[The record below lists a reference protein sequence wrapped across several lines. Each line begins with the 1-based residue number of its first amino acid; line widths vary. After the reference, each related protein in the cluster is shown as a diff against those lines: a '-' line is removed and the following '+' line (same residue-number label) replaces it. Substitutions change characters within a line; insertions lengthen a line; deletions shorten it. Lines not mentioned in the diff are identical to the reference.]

1 MSLFSDTSKSSTAN
15 PAARP
20 FSRSDYETSPRIG
33 SQVRPMREQ
42 EVRDQEETVTI
53 EKIGDFLDLDFRRL
67 FVWLRSGMLLAVVLA
82 MIGAISAV
90 AYALLA
96 TPRYTVGTDILINPA
111 NLQVVSN
118 DLYSQPGQVDGQ
130 VLNTRSK
137 LRVLTSRNVLA
148 HVVDKLDLASDLEF
162 YDPTPRFSVS
172 ALLGLKKEV
181 SKPDPKLAALESLE
195 KRVESKADETSFVST
210 LLVSSESAAK
220 AIEISQA
227 MVNAFQDELAKADSD
242 GANRAA
248 KSLEER
254 LGQLKSDAKAAEEKV
269 EAYKRSHNLSASDG
283 QLVSS
288 QTMTQLNTQIIS
300 AQSRVI
306 AAQSTYDSLL
316 AASSNADLS
325 DSVASA
331 TIVALREKANNL
343 QRQIDAQSMTFGP
356 RYPAI
361 MRLQAELDGAN
372 SQLKVELT
380 RTIENSK
387 TMLDKSRAS
396 LTALTAQ
403 MDSLKGSVFSD
414 NESQV
419 ALRELERDASAKST
433 IYESF
438 MSRTRQITEREQIN
452 TTDVRVISTAVPP
465 SSRSWPPPTTLLIA
479 LGLFAGFMLGMM
491 IAVIRGISRD
501 LRHPGQMSSAA
512 YR

>member
-1 MSLFSDTSKSSTAN
+1 MSLFSDTSKSPAAN

-20 FSRSDYETSPRIG
+20 FSRSDYETGPRVG
-33 SQVRPMREQ
+33 GQFKTVRES
-42 EVRDQEETVTI
+42 EETVTI
-53 EKIGDFLDLDFRRL
+53 EKIGDFLELDFRRL
-67 FVWLRSGMLLAVVLA
+67 FVWLRSGLMVAVILAI
-82 MIGAISAV
+82 IGAIGGV
-90 AYALLA
+90 AFALLA

-148 HVVDKLDLASDLEF
+148 HVVDDLNLVDDLEF

-181 SKPDPKLAALESLE
+181 SKPDPKLAALESLA
-195 KRVESKADETSFVST
+195 KRVDSKADETSFVST
-210 LLVSSESAAK
+210 LLVSSESAGK
-220 AIEISQA
+220 AIEISQSI
-227 MVNAFQDELAKADSD
+227 VSAFQDELAKADAE

-254 LGQLKSDAKAAEEKV
+254 LGQLKSDATAAEQKV
-269 EAYKRSHNLSASDG
+269 EAYKRRHNLSASDG

-288 QTMTQLNTQIIS
+288 QTMTQLNTQIIA

-306 AAQSTYDSLL
+306 AAQSTYDALL
-316 AASSNADLS
+316 AASTNANLS

-361 MRLQAELDGAN
+361 MRLRAELDGAN

-380 RTIENSK
+380 RTIENAK
-387 TMLDKSRAS
+387 AMLEKSQAS
-396 LTALTAQ
+396 LAALTTQ
-403 MDSLKGSVFSD
+403 MDTIKGSVFSD

-438 MSRTRQITEREQIN
+438 MSRARQITEREQIN

-465 SSRSWPPPTTLLIA
+465 SSRSWPPPTMLMIA

-491 IAVIRGISRD
+491 LAVIRGMSRD
-501 LRHPGQMSSAA
+501 LRQPGQMSSAA